1 MGWGTDFKANV
12 YLNKITFSS
21 KYDVE
26 YKISELKEDII
37 TLEKL
42 ILGWCHANPIRDE
55 EEILDTDTITFRLNQ
70 KFEEYRELLR
80 TLTLVELYLEHYDEQ
95 ISNKN

>member
-1 MGWGTDFKANV
+1 MGWGTDFKANI
-12 YLNKITFSS
+12 YLNRLTFSS

-26 YKISELKEDII
+26 DKITDLKEDIA

-42 ILGWCHANPIRDE
+42 ILGWCHASTIRDD
-55 EEILDTDTITFRLNQ
+55 EEILDTDSITYKLNQ
-70 KFEEYRELLR
+70 KFEEYREALR

-95 ISNKN
+95 ISNKD